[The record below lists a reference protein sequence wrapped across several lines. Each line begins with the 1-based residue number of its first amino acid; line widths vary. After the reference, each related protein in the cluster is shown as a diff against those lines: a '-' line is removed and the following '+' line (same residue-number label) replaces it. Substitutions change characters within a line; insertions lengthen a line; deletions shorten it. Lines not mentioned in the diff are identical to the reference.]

1 MPDHDRKK
9 MALEGIRVLDLSR
22 VLAGPSATQMLADLG
37 ADVVKVESIVSGD
50 DTRSWGPPFISNS
63 DGTNGEA
70 AYFACAN
77 RNKRSIT
84 IDFSQPEGAS
94 LIRKL
99 SLKADIIVENFKVGG
114 LAKYGLD
121 YDSIKQINPK
131 IIYCSIT
138 GFGQDGP
145 YAHRLGYDFLIQGMG
160 GLMSITG
167 RPSEVV
173 GGEPMKVGVAIC
185 DLFTGLN
192 AGSSILAALHFRNE
206 TGKGQHI
213 DCALLD
219 SQVSMLANQA
229 SNWLNGEMAPV
240 RMGNSHPNVIPYRVF
255 GVADGHVIITCGN
268 DEQFKRL
275 CSAMDICSLSDDPRF
290 LSNESRLL
298 NREVLEHRLQ
308 EVLEKKKKKEI
319 IQTLEKFNVPCGP
332 INTIPEVFSDAHV
345 RFRETEV
352 ELSRADGT
360 VVKTVAFPG
369 KLSESPVVY
378 RKPPPALGEHT
389 AEVLSEWGDMSEKDI
404 GKLKKKKVV

>member
-1 MPDHDRKK
+1 MPNRNTKK

-37 ADVVKVESIVSGD
+37 ADVVKVESTVSGD
-50 DTRSWGPPFISNS
+50 DTRSWGPPFIHNS
-63 DGTNGEA
+63 DGSSGEA

-84 IDFSQPEGAS
+84 IDFSKPLGAS
-94 LIRKL
+94 LICEL
-99 SLKADIIVENFKVGG
+99 SRKADIIVENFKVGG
-114 LAKYGLD
+114 LKKYGLD
-121 YDSIKQINPK
+121 YDSIKEINPK

-160 GLMSITG
+160 GLMSVTG
-167 RPSEVV
+167 QPSGAA

-219 SQVSMLANQA
+219 NQISMLANQA
-229 SNWLNGEMAPV
+229 SNWLNGQVAPV

-255 GVADGHVIITCGN
+255 SAADGHIIITCGN
-268 DEQFKRL
+268 DQQFKRL
-275 CSAMDICSLSDDPRF
+275 CSALDISNLSKDPRF
-290 LSNESRLL
+290 MSNEARLL
-298 NREVLEHRLQ
+298 NREALEHELQ
-308 EVLEKKKKKEI
+308 EIIETKKKKEI

-332 INTIPEVFSDAHV
+332 INTIPEVFSDSHV

-352 ELSRADGT
+352 EMSRTDGT

-378 RKPPPALGEHT
+378 RKPPPTLGEHT
-389 AEVLSEWGDMSEKDI
+389 NEVLLEWVNMSEKELQN
-404 GKLKKKKVV
+404 LKNNQII